1 MSSFNESLLA
11 DLIELEVLLHQAEVR
26 SSKETLD
33 ALLHEDFLE
42 FGRSGIRYSKA
53 EILEELLAEGE
64 STENSS
70 VIWSQEFELLL
81 LAPSIALLTYKSA
94 SLKQDGCLSRYSLR
108 SSIWQLT
115 ASAWQMRFHQGTAT
129 DAFIKSEA

>member
-26 SSKETLD
+26 TNRETLD

-70 VIWSQEFELLL
+70 IWSQEFELSLL
-81 LAPSIALLTYKSA
+81 SPSIALLTYKSA

-108 SSIWQLT
+108 SSIWELT